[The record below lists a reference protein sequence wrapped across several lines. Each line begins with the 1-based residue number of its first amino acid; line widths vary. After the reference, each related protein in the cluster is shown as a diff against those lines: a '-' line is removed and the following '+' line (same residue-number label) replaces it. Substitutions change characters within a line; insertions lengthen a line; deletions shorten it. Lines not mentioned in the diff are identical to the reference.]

1 MENPRKSLYCSIV
14 YGYKEND
21 NGHEHPSLT
30 VTCPECGKE
39 GEAWGYSEASVR
51 RACWVLSSECE
62 DAQGEYFYKVKAGDG
77 VPKHPRRVDPEPRD
91 EIPF

>member
-14 YGYKEND
+14 YGHK
-21 NGHEHPSLT
+21 
-30 VTCPECGKE
+30 ECGKE

-62 DAQGEYFYKVKAGDG
+62 DAQGEYFYKVKVGDG
-77 VPKHPRRVDPEPRD
+77 VPKHPRSVDPEPSD